1 MGMQIHQISTSALI
15 IALGMLVDNA
25 IVIADA
31 IQVRIDQG
39 MARFDAAYEGARD
52 SAIPVFTST
61 LTTVAA
67 YSPLLFLPGPVG
79 DFVVNIPQVVI
90 IALSASYVVAM
101 LVTPTLG
108 VLLFRPTARVAE
120 RPNPLRRAFGAMLR
134 WGLAHRLWT
143 VAIALAALA
152 GALLLQARLGLSF
165 FPYSDK
171 NMAYVTLESEI
182 ADLDRTEALAAQVEA
197 ILADTPEVA
206 SVTTALGE
214 GLPKFFVTV
223 PQHAQAEDY
232 AQLMFRYDLSK
243 STRFASNEDLAF
255 HLHERLAASISGATV
270 AVKLLE
276 LADPSAAP
284 VVVRVSGDDYDR
296 LLEVSRQL
304 QGLLREVPGAIDV
317 ADDALAKTLEFRV
330 QVDDDVATAL
340 GITKYDIQRQINI
353 ALYGGQASV
362 YRKAGREYEIW
373 VQSDIDDVDSLLNLA
388 IKSRVAG
395 HKVLLKQI
403 ASVQL
408 VPRVEQITRYQR
420 ERSIAVTCFVAP
432 GFSAPAIAAAV
443 ERELLPQLNLDGVSI
458 AFDGEREKI
467 RKNFGNVGVSSLVA
481 LAAVYLILL
490 LQFNSFRQPLVILV
504 TVPLSVIGSIVGLF
518 VVGQSLSF
526 TALLGMA
533 SLIGI
538 VVNNAILLIDFINKA
553 LARGDD
559 ITAACVDS
567 VQRRLRPISQT
578 TATTV
583 VGLFP
588 LALTDNPLFF
598 PMSICLMFGL
608 AVSTLLTMVVIP
620 VVIQATHGRGTPTGG
635 EGA

>member
-1 MGMQIHQISTSALI
+1 
-15 IALGMLVDNA
+15 
-25 IVIADA
+25 
-31 IQVRIDQG
+31 
-39 MARFDAAYEGARD
+39 
-52 SAIPVFTST
+52 
-61 LTTVAA
+61 
-67 YSPLLFLPGPVG
+67 
-79 DFVVNIPQVVI
+79 
-90 IALSASYVVAM
+90 
-101 LVTPTLG
+101 
-108 VLLFRPTARVAE
+108 
-120 RPNPLRRAFGAMLR
+120 
-134 WGLAHRLWT
+134 
-143 VAIALAALA
+143 
-152 GALLLQARLGLSF
+152 
-165 FPYSDK
+165 
-171 NMAYVTLESEI
+171 
-182 ADLDRTEALAAQVEA
+182 
-197 ILADTPEVA
+197 
-206 SVTTALGE
+206 
-214 GLPKFFVTV
+214 
-223 PQHAQAEDY
+223 
-232 AQLMFRYDLSK
+232 
-243 STRFASNEDLAF
+243 
-255 HLHERLAASISGATV
+255 
-270 AVKLLE
+270 
-276 LADPSAAP
+276 
-284 VVVRVSGDDYDR
+284 
-296 LLEVSRQL
+296 
-304 QGLLREVPGAIDV
+304 V

-373 VQSDIDDVDSLLNLA
+373 VQSDIDDVDRLLNLA

-420 ERSIAVTCFVAP
+420 ERCFVAP
-432 GFSAPAIAAAV
+432 GFSAPAIEAAV
-443 ERELLPQLNLDGVSI
+443 ERELLPQLDLDGVSI

-481 LAAVYLILL
+481 LVAVYLILL

-504 TVPLSVIGSIVGLF
+504 TVPLSVIGSIIGLF

-553 LARGDD
+553 LARGVP
-559 ITAACVDS
+559 ITEACTEA

-620 VVIQATHGRGTPTGG
+620 VVIQATHGRGPRPGA
-635 EGA
+635 EGR